1 MVQATKTKDAQQNN
15 LRALYHDRNV
25 CSPSWKVSIIRP
37 RAGLG
42 KSNRDL
48 CQLNSHFPPPVI
60 KINQAETEHFSSV
73 IFVKTGDMTKWCQ
86 EHLSHSEES
95 TFYKWLS
102 FSHNNPCH
110 LDVWIWIK
118 EWKTCLA
125 GHLVPSSWVFV
136 LNYMQGRCAIPCFM
150 QLTFQRLYCHRC
162 MKSKA
167 GSSNAASWLF
177 PNGN

>member
-1 MVQATKTKDAQQNN
+1 MVQTTKTKDAQQNN

-102 FSHNNPCH
+102 FSHNNYLNLNKRMEDLTGWPLSAIILSFRAQLHARKMCNPVFH
-110 LDVWIWIK
+110 AADVSTTLLSQVH
-118 EWKTCLA
+118 E
-125 GHLVPSSWVFV
+125 V
-136 LNYMQGRCAIPCFM
+136 
-150 QLTFQRLYCHRC
+150 
-162 MKSKA
+162 KSRIQ
-167 GSSNAASWLF
+167 
-177 PNGN
+177 